1 MSERRWSTIRALPR
15 ILRWWMV
22 SRFGTQ
28 ALHEAPGYPV
38 RLFLHPKFRHVGSL
52 GLYAFGTRYEPG
64 LTFLPHLL
72 RSGDAVFDCGAN
84 QGGYALYAGALV
96 GPEGRVI
103 AIEPQDYATRALRIS
118 AAAAGFD
125 HVSCV
130 EAVVTEADG
139 EETFHAG
146 GSAVSASLYRTDL
159 PDTVTVR
166 SVSIDSVSRENGLA
180 RVDLIKL
187 DVEGA
192 ELRALQGA
200 DEVLKRDRP
209 FVIFEVW
216 DPEDAKSAA
225 AARHLRGLD
234 YELFDILDGER
245 VRHLGDTLV
254 HSLNVLAAPTE
265 KRRSLARFER

>member
-1 MSERRWSTIRALPR
+1 MDERRWRLFRALPR
-15 ILRWWMV
+15 IARWWLV
-22 SRFGTQ
+22 CRFGTE
-28 ALHEAPGYPV
+28 ALHKAPGYPV
-38 RLFLHPKFRHVGSL
+38 PLFLHPKFRHVGSL

-64 LTFLPHLL
+64 LTFLPNLL
-72 RSGDAVFDCGAN
+72 QPGDAMFDCGAN

-96 GPEGRVI
+96 GPAGRVV
-103 AIEPQDYATRALRIS
+103 AIEPQSYATRALRTS

-139 EETFHAG
+139 FETFHAG

-159 PDTVTVR
+159 PDTITVR
-166 SVSIDSVSRENGLA
+166 SVTIDTIARERALPAVGA
-180 RVDLIKL
+180 IKL

-200 DEVLKRDRP
+200 DEVLRRDRP

-234 YELFDILDGER
+234 YELFDILDGQR

-254 HSLNVLAAPTE
+254 HSLNVLGVPAE
-265 KRRSLARFER
+265 KRSGLARFEH